1 MDRYT
6 LSTNPHSW
14 TNIHELTVYNNVM
27 LLLYSDT
34 QFIGQNTVRLAFT
47 YGHKTILLTVKLQ
60 ETQLLLT
67 SRAQHHG

>member
-1 MDRYT
+1 
-6 LSTNPHSW
+6 
-14 TNIHELTVYNNVM
+14 M